1 MRLLLAFALAALM
14 TRSALADDT
23 LNAEAAAFNHTQAS
37 TSKPC
42 TTMTHVLDVAGDPH
56 FHGTP
61 DYKVAVYLS
70 LATSAKQCL
79 NQVSAEDGDAT
90 AYAIN
95 QDPAARFPLVVS
107 VAACNWVEPLVTPS
121 TKSALRLEY
130 ARVCEP

>member
-1 MRLLLAFALAALM
+1 
-14 TRSALADDT
+14 
-23 LNAEAAAFNHTQAS
+23 
-37 TSKPC
+37 
-42 TTMTHVLDVAGDPH
+42 MTHVLDVAGDPH

-61 DYKVAVYLS
+61 DYKVGAYLS

-95 QDPAARFPLVVS
+95 QDPAARFPLVVA
-107 VAACNWVEPLVTPS
+107 VAACNWLEPLVTPS
-121 TKSALRLEY
+121 TKSDLRQEY